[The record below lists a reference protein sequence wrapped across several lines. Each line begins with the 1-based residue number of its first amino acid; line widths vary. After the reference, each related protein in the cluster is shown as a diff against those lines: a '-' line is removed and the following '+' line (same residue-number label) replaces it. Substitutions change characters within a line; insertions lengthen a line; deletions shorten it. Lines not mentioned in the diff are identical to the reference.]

1 MARAILKG
9 MEFQIPEK
17 RAFFTAGRIFKKG
30 ILRVRMRIVFLTHV
44 FLPPCRTHYKILDKL
59 AEIVNFRRNLHNWGT
74 ACAYQRIRPV
84 DALAYDVSRKSRSLP
99 DVKPAIFLLTL
110 ELGFPERRQEVHANP
125 KKFFINLYMKNLCST
140 SLYRKIFSS

>member
-1 MARAILKG
+1 M
-9 MEFQIPEK
+9 
-17 RAFFTAGRIFKKG
+17 
-30 ILRVRMRIVFLTHV
+30 
-44 FLPPCRTHYKILDKL
+44 
-59 AEIVNFRRNLHNWGT
+59 NFRRNLHNWGT

-125 KKFFINLYMKNLCST
+125 KIFCKFIYEEFMFYQ
-140 SLYRKIFSS
+140 FV